1 MRELMPWLRLI
12 LERPVRLGIGA
23 LLILAT
29 VISGM
34 GLLGLSGWFITETA
48 LTGLLLAAGVQ
59 ASINL
64 YTPGGGIRLFALTR
78 TVARYL
84 ERIYNHDTVLR
95 QLTDIRVRLF
105 EDLAL
110 APVSR
115 RRKLG
120 GAQWLSRLT
129 RDVDALD
136 TLYLRLIAPT
146 AVAALV
152 TVLVLILSGVLFG
165 LDITL
170 PLAALLFA
178 ALGLATIG
186 TLARTR
192 KTARRQSDNE
202 DRLRAAV
209 VEHLEGIAELTAAG
223 RTGKHGAW
231 LLRQA
236 HGFTRKQAKIDR
248 RAGWHQAISQLL
260 VNLAGVLLLWAGLA
274 LFESGAMS
282 GPVLVMVPI
291 ALLGLAE
298 VYTVLPDAFG
308 RFGATEAAARRLNQM
323 TKRVGATGSE
333 FTDCLPLSDS
343 ANRPNGK
350 ALVVEEL
357 AVKYGSA
364 APLFTHL
371 NLSVDCGERVGIVG
385 HSGSGKSTLADA
397 IAGLVPH
404 FQGQIA
410 RQRVSYLTQST
421 VLFEDT
427 LRANLQLGDPG
438 ASDTDLWRSLEL
450 VGLADRFQNEPHQLD
465 TWLGSS
471 GSRLSG
477 GEARRVAL
485 ARVLLNPAP
494 LIILDEP
501 FTGVDA
507 DTRRRICQQL
517 AGWLAG
523 KTVIALGHGPDALPG
538 TDRVVHL
545 MA

>member
-12 LERPVRLGIGA
+12 LQRPVRLWIGA

-29 VISGM
+29 IVSGM

-78 TVARYL
+78 TVARYF

-105 EDLAL
+105 QGLSLASG
-110 APVSR
+110 SR
-115 RRKLG
+115 RRELG

-146 AVAALV
+146 AVAALI
-152 TVLVLILSGVLFG
+152 TVLVLLLSGALFG
-165 LDITL
+165 LEITL
-170 PLAALLFA
+170 WLAALLFSS
-178 ALGLATIG
+178 LLVATIG
-186 TLARTR
+186 TLVRTR

-202 DRLRAAV
+202 DRLRTAV
-209 VEHLEGIAELTAAG
+209 IEHLEGIAELTAAG

-248 RAGWHQAISQLL
+248 RAGWNQAISQLL
-260 VNLAGVLLLWAGLA
+260 VNLATIFLLWAGLA
-274 LFESGAMS
+274 LFETGVMS
-282 GPVLVMVPI
+282 GPVLVMAPI
-291 ALLGLAE
+291 TLLGLAE

-308 RFGATEAAARRLNQM
+308 RFGATEAAAGRLNQM
-323 TKRVGATGSE
+323 TQQVGASDFETTERLTSSE
-333 FTDCLPLSDS
+333 S
-343 ANRPNGK
+343 ANLPHGK

-357 AVKYGSA
+357 AVKYGNA
-364 APLFTHL
+364 APMFTHL

-397 IAGLVPH
+397 VTGLIPH
-404 FQGQIA
+404 CHGQMA
-410 RQRVSYLTQST
+410 RQPLAYLTQST

-427 LRANLQLGDPG
+427 LRANLQLGDPS
-438 ASDTDLWRSLEL
+438 ASDTDLWRALEL
-450 VGLADRFQNEPHQLD
+450 VGLANRFEDEPHQLD

-494 LIILDEP
+494 LVILDEP

-507 DTRRRICQQL
+507 DTRQRICQQL
-517 AGWLAG
+517 DGWLAG
-523 KTVIALGHGPDALPG
+523 KTLIAQGHGPDALPD
-538 TDRVVHL
+538 TDRVIHL
-545 MA
+545 IT